1 MRRNRSTPGF
11 TAIETM
17 ITIGMLAFLVTLG
30 VPLLRTWLQSAHQR
44 EAAGLLSEAL
54 ERAKNLALHNRQ
66 ASAGQTLPAAAVCF
80 AGGKLAVV
88 AGKAQGA
95 SCDAKAEWTR
105 PVPVD
110 ASIVLTLTNIPF
122 QCVAYNAHGVAMVTT
137 VSNLSCSQAALD
149 VNVASEE
156 SFNVPLP

>member
-1 MRRNRSTPGF
+1 
-11 TAIETM
+11 M

-54 ERAKNLALHNRQ
+54 GRAKSLALRNRQ
-66 ASAGQTLPAAAVCF
+66 ASADQTLPAAAVCF

-88 AGKAQGA
+88 ASKPQGA
-95 SCDAKAEWTR
+95 TCDAKAEWAR
-105 PVPVD
+105 PVPAD

-122 QCVAYNAHGVAMVTT
+122 QCVAYNTHGVALVTT

-149 VNVASEE
+149 VNVASGEA
-156 SFNVPLP
+156 FNVPLP

>member
-1 MRRNRSTPGF
+1 MRRNRNTPGF

-30 VPLLRTWLQSAHQR
+30 VPLLRTWMQSAHQR
-44 EAAGLLSEAL
+44 EAAGLLREAL
-54 ERAKNLALHNRQ
+54 GRAKALALHNQQ
-66 ASAGQTLPAAAVCF
+66 ASASQTQPAAAVCF
-80 AGGKLAVV
+80 SGGKLAVV

-95 SCDAKAEWTR
+95 TCDAKAEWTR
-105 PVPVD
+105 PVPAD

-122 QCVAYNAHGVAMVTT
+122 QCVAYNTHGVALVTT

-156 SFNVPLP
+156 AFNVPLP

>member
-1 MRRNRSTPGF
+1 MV
-11 TAIETM
+11 
-17 ITIGMLAFLVTLG
+17 AFLVMLG
-30 VPLLRTWLQSAHQR
+30 VPLLRTWVQSAHQH
-44 EAAGLLSEAL
+44 EAAALLGEAL
-54 ERAKNLALHNRQ
+54 GRAKELALRNR
-66 ASAGQTLPAAAVCF
+66 APADPTLPAAAVCF

-95 SCDAKAEWTR
+95 TCDAKPEWTR
-105 PVPVD
+105 PVPAD

-122 QCVAYNAHGVAMVTT
+122 QCVAYNTHGVAMVTT

-156 SFNVPLP
+156 AFNVPLP